1 VKIIDIT
8 IRQFLG
14 LESLDLH
21 LQAPINVIIGGNEA
35 GKSSVRDAI
44 QWCLTGQ
51 ARGLKTQQEQAALI
65 RDGGK
70 AAEVSLTFADGR
82 TTTRRKTPKSPSTF
96 SGSEDLGPTIWPG
109 ILCDPFTFLDW
120 PEAQRRE
127 LLFQVIPGLNP
138 AAAEIAK
145 RLFVLCDEEDSVPFR
160 KLTLDLGEI
169 AATKGFKTAETE
181 AITKRREAKRLR
193 DELQVEEPADR
204 ATIGETEYILPDISE
219 AEVQEGLVKLRADR
233 DKLLTKRGKVEGGIE
248 KLPVLESE
256 LATMEE
262 NLLEPPDPEEIEKLE
277 NALKV
282 NRPILEK
289 LIDENQAL
297 ETGKAD
303 QVWPA
308 MCPVFSGAGLECP
321 KAGTIAVP
329 GTPSIDPA
337 KVEKLK
343 TDLKEQQEEVAT
355 LETELKAAQDGQVD
369 FDLYQAAHQELS
381 AKVEKLKSQKANS
394 EATAALDNSIASLDT
409 RLARGQDLLYAV
421 SDFWRRKA
429 EAEKAQE
436 KIGQIEAEV
445 TLYDTLAKALAPDGL
460 PSRLVAEA
468 LGPVNDLLDVASVHL
483 FPGRSL
489 ALTEDLDIELSGCP
503 FATLSKSVK
512 FRVGVAFQYVLAKLA
527 GARLLLIDEADL
539 LDPSNRSALI
549 SFLLEIQPDFDT
561 IIIFATSQEAKP
573 SPIPEIQIWWLEAGW
588 IRPVETDDAAHD
600 QAAG

>member
-1 VKIIDIT
+1 MKIIDIT

-21 LQAPINVIIGGNEA
+21 LQAPINVIIGENEA
-35 GKSSVRDAI
+35 GKSSIRDAI
-44 QWCLTGQ
+44 QWYFTGQ

-82 TTTRRKTPKSPSTF
+82 TGTRRKTPKSPSTF
-96 SGSEDLGPTIWPG
+96 SGPEDLGLTIWPG

-120 PEAQRRE
+120 PDAQRRE

-169 AATKGFKTAETE
+169 AATKGFKAAETE

-193 DELQVEEPADR
+193 DDFQVEEPADR
-204 ATIGETEYILPDISE
+204 AIIGETEYILPDISE
-219 AEVQEGLVKLRADR
+219 AEVQGGLVKLRAER
-233 DKLLTKRGKVEGGIE
+233 DKLLTKRGKVEGEIE
-248 KLPVLESE
+248 KLPQLESE
-256 LATMEE
+256 LAAMEE
-262 NLLEPPDPEEIEKLE
+262 DLPEPPDPEAIEKLE
-277 NALKV
+277 NALKI
-282 NRPILEK
+282 NRPILEE
-289 LIDENQAL
+289 LIAGNQAL

-308 MCPVFSGAGLECP
+308 LCPVFSGAGLECP
-321 KAGTIAVP
+321 KAGTVAVP
-329 GTPSIDPA
+329 GTPSHGPA

-343 TDLKEQQEEVAT
+343 ADLKEQQEEVAT
-355 LETELKAAQDGQVD
+355 RETELKAAQDRQVE
-369 FDLYQAAHQELS
+369 FDLFQAAHQELS

-394 EATAALDNSIASLDT
+394 EATAALDNSIASLDA

-436 KIGQIEAEV
+436 KIGQVEAEV

-460 PSRLVAEA
+460 PSRLIAEA

-489 ALTEDLDIELSGCP
+489 ALTEGLDIELSGCP
-503 FATLSKSVK
+503 FATLSNSAK
-512 FRVGVAFQYVLAKLA
+512 FRVGVVFQYVLAKLA
-527 GARLLLIDEADL
+527 QARLLVIDEADL
-539 LDPSNRSALI
+539 LDPSNRTALI
-549 SFLLEIQPDFDT
+549 DFLLEIQPDFDT

-573 SPIPEIQIWWLEAGW
+573 SSIPEIQIWWLESGR
-588 IRPVETDDAAHD
+588 IGPVETDDAACA

>member
-1 VKIIDIT
+1 
-8 IRQFLG
+8 
-14 LESLDLH
+14 
-21 LQAPINVIIGGNEA
+21 
-35 GKSSVRDAI
+35 
-44 QWCLTGQ
+44 
-51 ARGLKTQQEQAALI
+51 
-65 RDGGK
+65 
-70 AAEVSLTFADGR
+70 
-82 TTTRRKTPKSPSTF
+82 
-96 SGSEDLGPTIWPG
+96 
-109 ILCDPFTFLDW
+109 
-120 PEAQRRE
+120 
-127 LLFQVIPGLNP
+127 
-138 AAAEIAK
+138 
-145 RLFVLCDEEDSVPFR
+145 VPFR
-160 KLTLDLGEI
+160 KLTLELGEI
-169 AATKGFKTAETE
+169 AATKGFKAAETE

-219 AEVQEGLVKLRADR
+219 AEVQKGLVKLRAER
-233 DKLLTKRGKVEGGIE
+233 DKLLTKQGKVEGEIE
-248 KLPVLESE
+248 KLPELESE
-256 LATMEE
+256 LAAMEE
-262 NLLEPPDPEEIEKLE
+262 NLPEPRDPEEIDKLD

-289 LIDENQAL
+289 LITENKAL

-321 KAGTIAVP
+321 KAGTVAVP
-329 GTPSIDPA
+329 GTPSSDHA

-343 TDLKEQQEEVAT
+343 ADLKEQQEEVAT
-355 LETELKAAQDGQVD
+355 LETELKAAQDRQVD
-369 FDLYQAAHQELS
+369 FDLCQAAHQTLS
-381 AKVEKLKSQKANS
+381 VKVKNLKSQKANS
-394 EATAALDNSIASLDT
+394 EATAVLDNSIASLDA

-436 KIGQIEAEV
+436 KIGQVEAEV

-460 PSRLVAEA
+460 PSRLIAEA

-489 ALTEDLDIELSGCP
+489 ALTEGLDIELSGCP
-503 FATLSKSVK
+503 FATLSKSAK

-539 LDPSNRSALI
+539 LDPSNRTALI
-549 SFLLEIQPDFDT
+549 DFLLEIQPDFDT

-573 SPIPEIQIWWLEAGW
+573 SSIPEIQIWWLESGR
-588 IRPVETDDAAHD
+588 IKPVETDDAAHD

>member
-14 LESLDLH
+14 LESLDLN
-21 LQAPINVIIGGNEA
+21 LQAPINVIIGENEA
-35 GKSSVRDAI
+35 GKSSIRDAI
-44 QWCLTGQ
+44 QWYFTGQ

-82 TTTRRKTPKSPSTF
+82 TGTRRKTPKSPSTF
-96 SGSEDLGPTIWPG
+96 SGPEDLGPTIWPG
-109 ILCDPFTFLDW
+109 ILCDPFIFLDW

-138 AAAEIAK
+138 ASAEIAK

-193 DELQVEEPADR
+193 DEFQVEEPADR
-204 ATIGETEYILPDISE
+204 ATIGETDYILPDISE
-219 AEVQEGLVKLRADR
+219 AEVQKGLVKLRAER
-233 DKLLTKRGKVEGGIE
+233 DKLLSKRGKVEGEIE
-248 KLPVLESE
+248 KLPELESE
-256 LATMEE
+256 LAAMEE
-262 NLLEPPDPEEIEKLE
+262 NLPEPPDPEEIAKLDK
-277 NALKV
+277 ALKV

-289 LIDENQAL
+289 LITENKAL
-297 ETGKAD
+297 EAGKAD

-308 MCPVFSGAGLECP
+308 MCPVFSGAGLVCP

-329 GTPSIDPA
+329 GTPSPDPA
-337 KVEKLK
+337 KVETLK
-343 TDLKEQQEEVAT
+343 ADLKEQQEEVAT
-355 LETELKAAQDGQVD
+355 LETELKAAQDRQVD
-369 FDLYQAAHQELS
+369 FDLFQAAHQELS
-381 AKVEKLKSQKANS
+381 AKVEKLKLQKANS
-394 EATAALDNSIASLDT
+394 EATAALDNSIASLDA
-409 RLARGQDLLYAV
+409 RLARGQDLLYSV
-421 SDFWRRKA
+421 SDFWRRKT
-429 EAEKAQE
+429 EAEKSQE
-436 KIGQIEAEV
+436 KIGQVEAEV

-460 PSRLVAEA
+460 PSRLIAEA
-468 LGPVNDLLDVASVHL
+468 LGPVNDLLGVASVHL

-489 ALTEDLDIELSGCP
+489 ALTEGLDIELSGSP
-503 FATLSKSVK
+503 YATLSKSAK

-527 GARLLLIDEADL
+527 EARLLIIDEADL
-539 LDPSNRSALI
+539 LDPSNRTALI
-549 SFLLEIQPDFDT
+549 NFLLEIQPDFDT
-561 IIIFATSQEAKP
+561 IIIFATSQAAKP
-573 SPIPEIQIWWLEAGW
+573 SPIPEIQIWWLESGR
-588 IRPVETDDAAHD
+588 IRPVETDDAACD